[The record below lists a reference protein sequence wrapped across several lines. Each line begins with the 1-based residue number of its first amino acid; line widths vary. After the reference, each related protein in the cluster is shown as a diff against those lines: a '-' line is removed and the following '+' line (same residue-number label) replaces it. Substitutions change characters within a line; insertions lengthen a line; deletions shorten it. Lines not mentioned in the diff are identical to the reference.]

1 MPTTWKCPYVF
12 SGCLPGEDNSIGNT
26 EAERIDVSIPEPV
39 SACAEHLHRRV
50 LVAMNGDDHTLEH
63 LLCLL
68 GITGARNGDRAH
80 CQAEKQ
86 RNKASHSGILLYNLT
101 KGTRDRRLAQ
111 AVDARRR
118 AFHNHPFCESAREQR
133 STRLTDEGTVQSRRG
148 VARPRRMRGFCSDP
162 GNFWFDGSA
171 WWARLDSNQEP
182 DRYERSAL
190 TIELR
195 ALKGIVLARRAAG
208 AQSHPPRTHGPQP
221 ASGFGLTASAGAWRC
236 RSISSPCLRPTAAHR
251 SSSRPPGG
259 CPPRR
264 ASRPRTGCGRRP
276 FP

>member
-133 STRLTDEGTVQSRRG
+133 STRLTDEGTVQRRRG

-171 WWARLDSNQEP
+171 WWRTQSGSNPSHPGRPRNSHNNGNLQRRKPRFSGFLTKGGRNFQQYQCSVKGNQRIPMGILEALYGNANARIGITAAP
-182 DRYERSAL
+182 TRSRACSAPL
-190 TIELR
+190 VVPARSLR
-195 ALKGIVLARRAAG
+195 TAAG
-208 AQSHPPRTHGPQP
+208 R
-221 ASGFGLTASAGAWRC
+221 
-236 RSISSPCLRPTAAHR
+236 
-251 SSSRPPGG
+251 
-259 CPPRR
+259 
-264 ASRPRTGCGRRP
+264 
-276 FP
+276 